1 MNEVFVLIYFF
12 FFALI
17 TGAAF
22 AFMWRSMDLMF
33 KQLDKP
39 IRQIHPE
46 MRDIKPDDE
55 LLVFKVVEELLIN
68 RFSEIKNNKLIS
80 AN

>member
-46 MRDIKPDDE
+46 MRNVKPDDE
-55 LLVFKVVEELLIN
+55 LLIFRVEE
-68 RFSEIKNNKLIS
+68 EKD
-80 AN
+80 

>member
-1 MNEVFVLIYFF
+1 MNEIFVFTYFF

-17 TGAAF
+17 FGAAF

-33 KQLDKP
+33 KQLDEP

-46 MRDIKPDDE
+46 MKDVRSGEE
-55 LLVFKVVEELLIN
+55 LLVFKVIEKEE
-68 RFSEIKNNKLIS
+68 ED
-80 AN
+80 

>member
-1 MNEVFVLIYFF
+1 MDEIFVFTYFF

-17 TGAAF
+17 FGAAF

-33 KQLDKP
+33 KQLDEP

-46 MRDIKPDDE
+46 MKDVRSGEE
-55 LLVFKVVEELLIN
+55 LLVFKVIEKEE
-68 RFSEIKNNKLIS
+68 ED
-80 AN
+80 

>member
-22 AFMWRSMDLMF
+22 AFMWRSMDPMF

-39 IRQIHPE
+39 IQQIHPE
-46 MRDIKPDDE
+46 MKDIKPNDE
-55 LLVFKVVEELLIN
+55 LLVFKIKEED
-68 RFSEIKNNKLIS
+68 
-80 AN
+80 

>member
-1 MNEVFVLIYFF
+1 MNDVFVFTYFF

-17 TGAAF
+17 FGTAF

-33 KQLDKP
+33 KQLDEP

-46 MRDIKPDDE
+46 MKNVKPNDE
-55 LLVFKVVEELLIN
+55 LLVFKVFEE
-68 RFSEIKNNKLIS
+68 EED
-80 AN
+80 

>member
-1 MNEVFVLIYFF
+1 MNEVLDLIYFF

-46 MRDIKPDDE
+46 MRNVKPDDE
-55 LLVFKVVEELLIN
+55 LLIFRVEE
-68 RFSEIKNNKLIS
+68 EKD
-80 AN
+80 

>member
-17 TGAAF
+17 TGTAF

-46 MRDIKPDDE
+46 MRNVKPDDE
-55 LLVFKVVEELLIN
+55 LLIFRVEED
-68 RFSEIKNNKLIS
+68 KD
-80 AN
+80 

>member
-1 MNEVFVLIYFF
+1 MNDIFVLIYFF

-33 KQLDKP
+33 KQLDRP
-39 IRQIHPE
+39 IQQIHPE

-55 LLVFKVVEELLIN
+55 
-68 RFSEIKNNKLIS
+68 
-80 AN
+80 

>member
-55 LLVFKVVEELLIN
+55 LLVFKCAATRTCDAWLHGGPI
-68 RFSEIKNNKLIS
+68 RD
-80 AN
+80 

>member
-1 MNEVFVLIYFF
+1 MNEVVVLIYFF
-12 FFALI
+12 LFALI

-33 KQLDKP
+33 KELDKP

-46 MRDIKPDDE
+46 MRNVKPDDE
-55 LLVFKVVEELLIN
+55 LLIFKVEE
-68 RFSEIKNNKLIS
+68 EKD
-80 AN
+80 